1 MTHPVG
7 QVLILLALLHVNL
20 SPIDHQVLVSSKAQ
34 LSARHGCAYAAVMVW
49 MHQFLGRGTVCV
61 ACGEYFDRDE

>member
-1 MTHPVG
+1 ME

-20 SPIDHQVLVSSKAQ
+20 SPVDHQVLVSSKAQ
-34 LSARHGCAYAAVMVW
+34 LSTRHGGAYAVVMVG

-61 ACGEYFDRDE
+61 ARGEHYNRDE